1 MGYGSAME
9 SQVEMAQRALDRA
22 AIRNH
27 SEPPAPQPVSVTVPQ
42 PCASAV
48 TNSTPYVGGNN
59 G

>member
-1 MGYGSAME
+1 MAFGSTME
-9 SQVEMAQRALDRA
+9 AQTRMAQEALNRA

-27 SEPPAPQPVSVTVPQ
+27 SEPPAPQPVSVTVAE